1 VERAARPPAASP
13 ALSAA
18 DAGLRSLFE
27 EAARV
32 PRPSARQQADL
43 LRRASS
49 GDEAARDTLLQTKL
63 AMVGRLA
70 AARVER
76 GLPFGD
82 LVQEGSIGLMGAI
95 DYFQAS
101 GRADFDAFAAE
112 QVEAQ
117 MEAAIKSEAESVR
130 EAGLL
135 VEAAQQY
142 ELAQMALARDLGRA
156 PTPSELAK
164 KLEWTPQRTDQ
175 IAEMVADARRV
186 HDEELLRYLDPDA
199 AEVDEEEDEHA

>member
-1 VERAARPPAASP
+1 M
-13 ALSAA
+13 
-18 DAGLRSLFE
+18 
-27 EAARV
+27 

-175 IAEMVADARRV
+175 VAEMVADARRV